1 MFAFLHD
8 CFHRIS
14 LSWLRRFPCMTSATS
29 WYVRHIEKKK
39 KKEKRK
45 KAKQRDIAKYVQSTI
60 KALCV
65 TLRFDDKALLRDVIV
80 FSGNFLSQRFSLSL
94 SLSVLH
100 FFFSFSFFSI
110 EIARWQS
117 NREVYLPMRVI
128 EFAGIFV
135 FVKIAAFLRLPFYL
149 ISSFYRN
156 DFPRS
161 RVDT

>member
-1 MFAFLHD
+1 MFAFPRD

-39 KKEKRK
+39 KRKRK
-45 KAKQRDIAKYVQSTI
+45 EAKQRDTAKYVQSTI
-60 KALCV
+60 KARCV

-94 SLSVLH
+94 SVLH
-100 FFFSFSFFSI
+100 FFFSFFSI

-117 NREVYLPMRVI
+117 NREVYLPMRII

-135 FVKIAAFLRLPFYL
+135 FVKIAAFLWLPFYL